1 MKWYRLAAAQDYA
14 SAQVNLGGMYANG
27 QAVLQDYTKAH
38 AWYNQAATKGN
49 AIAVKNR
56 DTVAKLMT
64 PQQIADAQKLA
75 RDCLARNFK
84 GCD

>member
-1 MKWYRLAAAQDYA
+1 LYLE
-14 SAQVNLGGMYANG
+14 G
-27 QAVLQDYTKAH
+27 QGVVH
-38 AWYNQAATKGN
+38 
-49 AIAVKNR
+49 R
-56 DTVAKLMT
+56 DIVAKRMT